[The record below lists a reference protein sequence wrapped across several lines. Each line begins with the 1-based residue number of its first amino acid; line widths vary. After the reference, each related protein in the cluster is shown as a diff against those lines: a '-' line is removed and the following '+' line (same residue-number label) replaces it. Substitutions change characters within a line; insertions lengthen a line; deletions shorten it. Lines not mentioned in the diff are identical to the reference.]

1 MANKENTF
9 YTHNDS
15 YHIESLNHTLIFQT
29 GNDMTGDD
37 AKYPHNVA
45 EWDCEAEEFVS
56 EHDFRDYDTAL
67 AVFNAVKEAYEAF
80 DKIDADFG
88 VDLCVRW
95 DDEVVE

>member
-37 AKYPHNVA
+37 AKSSSQCRRVG
-45 EWDCEAEEFVS
+45 
-56 EHDFRDYDTAL
+56 L
-67 AVFNAVKEAYEAF
+67 
-80 DKIDADFG
+80 
-88 VDLCVRW
+88 
-95 DDEVVE
+95 